1 MNDNQEGEICVA
13 NDPRAKAVVDGFKIN
28 WMNMR
33 DGETGELMW
42 ESGNW
47 GASMW
52 EKEIKARI
60 PAEILQC
67 NAVSR
72 EINFSSTELMEKFK
86 LEQKIFFQGCCI
98 EEWFFDFGFVIPGST
113 NSWQQ
118 IIEAA
123 DPDQMMVSER
133 AKRSELVTTSLHGHT
148 PNPLLL
154 SLSLT
159 CFVENYASLQPA
171 EMLTG
176 EITIETSFHDGDTFL
191 AKSVVRIYY
200 V

>member
-1 MNDNQEGEICVA
+1 MEAKEEGKHEEEAKGDKSDDADSEEEELAVEREFKALMNDNQEGEICVA

-123 DPDQMMVSER
+123 DPDQMM
-133 AKRSELVTTSLHGHT
+133 
-148 PNPLLL
+148 
-154 SLSLT
+154 
-159 CFVENYASLQPA
+159 PA